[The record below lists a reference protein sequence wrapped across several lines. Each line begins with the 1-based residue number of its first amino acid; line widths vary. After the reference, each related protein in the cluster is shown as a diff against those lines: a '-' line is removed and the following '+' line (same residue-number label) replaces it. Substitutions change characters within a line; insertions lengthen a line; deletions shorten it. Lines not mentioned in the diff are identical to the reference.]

1 MISKRKFQIFS
12 TFIFLLS
19 FFLSG
24 DIQIADAQSTLD
36 INKVEY
42 KLLAP
47 LPLGVG
53 FTEVKETNPVAYIPG
68 LIRLIIGLAGA
79 LAVVMIIIGG
89 FQYISSDGF
98 GKTSNAKEK
107 IQNALLG
114 LLLVIGSYSI
124 LYTLNPKLV
133 NLNLSLQTQK
143 IGGDFETH
151 LGTTTQP
158 GSIPKEGEGCSG
170 CVYVTAADF
179 PQKPP
184 GEGCAL
190 TLPEK
195 KCQVAAG
202 LVPKLHSLGIGMLK
216 TGLRWQVNE
225 MFPPTVTHKSTC
237 HMITGTCVDAGIEL
251 TSHENIKTFLI
262 EINRQFGNR
271 YIYEVSNDAR
281 LKELQSD
288 PNLSAFKNF
297 FKNTGNGEHAHIV
310 L

>member
-1 MISKRKFQIFS
+1 MNYKKNLMMFVG
-12 TFIFLLS
+12 LLAIVFS
-19 FFLSG
+19 FFVSTTV
-24 DIQIADAQSTLD
+24 IAENADLNSID
-36 INKVEY
+36 YE
-42 KLLAP
+42 LLAP
-47 LPLGVG
+47 LPIGEGYTV
-53 FTEVKETNPVAYIPG
+53 VNSTNPVEYIPN
-68 LIRLIIGLAGA
+68 LVRLVIGLAGA
-79 LAVVMIIIGG
+79 LAVIMIIIGG

-114 LLLVIGSYSI
+114 LLLIIGSYAI

-133 NLNLSLQTQK
+133 NLSLSLERQEV
-143 IGGDFETH
+143 GGDFGTN
-151 LGTTTQP
+151 LGSSTPP

-170 CVYVTAADF
+170 CVYVTSADF

-184 GEGCAL
+184 GQGCAL

-202 LVPKLHSLGIGMLK
+202 LVPKLHALGIAMVNK
-216 TGLRWQVNE
+216 GLNWQVNE
-225 MFPPTVTHKSTC
+225 MFPPTVVHKSTC
-237 HMITGTCVDAGIEL
+237 HMVTGSCVDAGL
-251 TSHENIKTFLI
+251 FNPSHENIKTFLI
-262 EINRQFGNR
+262 EITRQFGNR